1 MVVRNKIL
9 FSWIIIVQ
17 FFYFQPLLFW
27 IISKRKLDD
36 NRNHFGISL
45 IVHHRND
52 LIVHHRN
59 DISNINVQFFYEIF
73 WFLRAVNGSTILNG
87 ELLFQFNF
95 FCIVH
100 V

>member
-52 LIVHHRN
+52 
-59 DISNINVQFFYEIF
+59 ISNINVQFLTKSFDCWE
-73 WFLRAVNGSTILNG
+73 RSMD
-87 ELLFQFNF
+87 LLF
-95 FCIVH
+95 
-100 V
+100 

>member
-52 LIVHHRN
+52 
-59 DISNINVQFFYEIF
+59 ISNINVQFFYEIF
-73 WFLRAVNGSTILNG
+73 WFLRAVNGPTILNG